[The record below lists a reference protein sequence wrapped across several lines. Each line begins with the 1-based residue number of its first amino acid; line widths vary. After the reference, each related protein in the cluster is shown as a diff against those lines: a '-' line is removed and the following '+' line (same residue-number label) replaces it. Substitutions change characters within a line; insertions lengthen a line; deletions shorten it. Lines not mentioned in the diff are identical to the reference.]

1 MRSKNQTLLLTGAS
15 GMVGRNLLEHSS
27 ANAWNVIAPSSQE
40 LNLCDA
46 KATMAFVQQVKP
58 DVIVHAAGRVGGI
71 QANIVAPVDFLV
83 TNLDLGRNIVMAARE
98 CGPPRLLNLG
108 SSCMYPRNAANPL
121 PESALMQ
128 GELEPTNEG
137 YALAKIAV
145 AKLCDYVSRESPEL
159 SYKTIVPCNLYG
171 KHDKFSLGNS
181 HLVPAIIHKIHTA
194 ISQSLT
200 EVEIWGDGTV
210 RREFMY
216 AGDLADAIWR
226 ALESFD
232 SLPDLMNV
240 GVGSDRS
247 VNDYYRIVAEVIGW
261 EGEFVHDTSKPAG
274 MKQKLVAIDQQT
286 AWGWSAPSSLEQ
298 GLRSTYDYYLAKVAP
313 GAQARQR

>member
-1 MRSKNQTLLLTGAS
+1 
-15 GMVGRNLLEHSS
+15 MVGRNLLEHSAAS
-27 ANAWNVIAPSSQE
+27 AWNVIAPSSQE
-40 LNLCDA
+40 LNLRDA
-46 KATMAFVQQVKP
+46 KATLAFVQHVKP

-71 QANIVAPVDFLV
+71 QANIAAPVDFLI
-83 TNLDLGRNIVMAARE
+83 TNLDLGRNIVMAARA
-98 CGPPRLLNLG
+98 CGTPRLLNLG

-171 KHDKFSLGNS
+171 RYDKFSPGNS

-200 EVEIWGDGTV
+200 EVEIWGNGTA

-240 GVGSDRS
+240 GVGSDHS
-247 VNDYYRIVAEVIGW
+247 VNDYYRIAAEVIGW
-261 EGEFVHDTSKPAG
+261 QGQFVHDTSKPAG
-274 MKQKLVAIDQQT
+274 MNQKLMSIEQQT
-286 AWGWSAPSSLEQ
+286 AWGWQPSTSLED
-298 GLRSTYDYYLAKVAP
+298 GLKALYAYYLAHATS
-313 GAQARQR
+313 